1 MADQAL
7 LAERLEAI
15 PSTSEIAISA
25 ACRRASPGDAP
36 DRIIYAAAL
45 DLGTRLV
52 TKDRR
57 IHSFD
62 PQRVL
67 W

>member
-15 PSTSEIAISA
+15 PLTSEIAISA
-25 ACRRASPGDAP
+25 ACRRASQATLLIGSS
-36 DRIIYAAAL
+36 
-45 DLGTRLV
+45 TR
-52 TKDRR
+52 RR
-57 IHSFD
+57 WTWV
-62 PQRVL
+62 PA

>member
-1 MADQAL
+1 MAGA
-7 LAERLEAI
+7 
-15 PSTSEIAISA
+15 
-25 ACRRASPGDAP
+25 
-36 DRIIYAAAL
+36 DRIIFAAAL

-62 PQRVL
+62 PQRAL